1 MSQQLTLTEKTNGTL
16 EVEIKYVNPNEN
28 TDSLSSKLFGAENSH
43 TFKQR
48 NLKETQ
54 DFGRGSQVTPEEG
67 RYPSPIAQHC
77 AVALL
82 WPCLRS
88 ACLCEQWKRGGTSQ
102 AGTPQLLPRDTS
114 RAGPERLT

>member
-1 MSQQLTLTEKTNGTL
+1 MYFGAVLPSSVLCLFSKVAVPSVFLPTDTGEIRRAGPVFHRADGLGQLTWSGFVSQQLTLTEKTNGTL

-54 DFGRGSQVTPEEG
+54 DFGRGF
-67 RYPSPIAQHC
+67 
-77 AVALL
+77 
-82 WPCLRS
+82 
-88 ACLCEQWKRGGTSQ
+88 K
-102 AGTPQLLPRDTS
+102 
-114 RAGPERLT
+114 